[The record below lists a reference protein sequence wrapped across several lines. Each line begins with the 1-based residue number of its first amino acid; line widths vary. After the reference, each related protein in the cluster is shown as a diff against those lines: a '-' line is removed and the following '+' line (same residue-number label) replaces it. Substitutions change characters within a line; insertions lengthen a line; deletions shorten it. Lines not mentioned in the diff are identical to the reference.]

1 MISAVNGDLWLDNI
15 GCFRYRVKLN
25 NPLMGTET
33 QTSIVFVIRAVI
45 FEYVKLNNPLMGT
58 ETSIYCMLYLI
69 FISVPVKLN
78 NPLMGT
84 ETFHLHHKYK
94 VYPPKVVLN

>member
-33 QTSIVFVIRAVI
+33 SQ
-45 FEYVKLNNPLMGT
+45 GT
-58 ETSIYCMLYLI
+58 FKERR
-69 FISVPVKLN
+69 
-78 NPLMGT
+78 
-84 ETFHLHHKYK
+84 H
-94 VYPPKVVLN
+94 

>member
-33 QTSIVFVIRAVI
+33 LAT
-45 FEYVKLNNPLMGT
+45 P
-58 ETSIYCMLYLI
+58 
-69 FISVPVKLN
+69 VPRTPFSLAI
-78 NPLMGT
+78 G
-84 ETFHLHHKYK
+84 
-94 VYPPKVVLN
+94 

>member
-33 QTSIVFVIRAVI
+33 N
-45 FEYVKLNNPLMGT
+45 LN
-58 ETSIYCMLYLI
+58 
-69 FISVPVKLN
+69 SVHGLPPVC
-78 NPLMGT
+78 T
-84 ETFHLHHKYK
+84 IC
-94 VYPPKVVLN
+94 

>member
-33 QTSIVFVIRAVI
+33 LLLALIKEII
-45 FEYVKLNNPLMGT
+45 E
-58 ETSIYCMLYLI
+58 LY
-69 FISVPVKLN
+69 S
-78 NPLMGT
+78 
-84 ETFHLHHKYK
+84 
-94 VYPPKVVLN
+94 

>member
-33 QTSIVFVIRAVI
+33 DCELKILRKQLLIM
-45 FEYVKLNNPLMGT
+45 LN
-58 ETSIYCMLYLI
+58 
-69 FISVPVKLN
+69 
-78 NPLMGT
+78 
-84 ETFHLHHKYK
+84 
-94 VYPPKVVLN
+94 

>member
-15 GCFRYRVKLN
+15 YCFRYRVKLN

-33 QTSIVFVIRAVI
+33 RLLTQYHNS
-45 FEYVKLNNPLMGT
+45 N
-58 ETSIYCMLYLI
+58 SHYL
-69 FISVPVKLN
+69 VKLN

-84 ETFHLHHKYK
+84 ETFS
-94 VYPPKVVLN
+94 

>member
-33 QTSIVFVIRAVI
+33 QHQCYELLNRVTH
-45 FEYVKLNNPLMGT
+45 VKLNNPLMGT
-58 ETSIYCMLYLI
+58 ETT
-69 FISVPVKLN
+69 VTTPVDSS
-78 NPLMGT
+78 T
-84 ETFHLHHKYK
+84 SQ
-94 VYPPKVVLN
+94 V